1 MSMNLR
7 HGKHYLLLIKMV
19 ENSKKN
25 SKMAKGSGKSSTS
38 VKKFATKAEIQKKL
52 KYKLW
57 ILPFQP
63 RGGTVKLD

>member
-7 HGKHYLLLIKMV
+7 HGEHYLLLIKMV

-38 VKKFATKAEIQKKL
+38 VKKFATKAEI
-52 KYKLW
+52 
-57 ILPFQP
+57 
-63 RGGTVKLD
+63 